1 MCWIGHLQLKIAQ
14 EDIPI
19 FKILSSTSDGRLT
32 SIYRYYTY
40 TLNKEAESLIIAPHT
55 RKDGFNLRTEN
66 YVSIIDVAL
75 HSYSSSVKLLLLN
88 HHPMSLNTPSLCIMM
103 EELMLDQIPL
113 SRFNTLVKAYG
124 VIPKGATYCKNDR
137 EEYIS
142 NKLILKHIELI
153 QK

>member
-1 MCWIGHLQLKIAQ
+1 MCWIGRLQLKIAQ

-40 TLNKEAESLIIAPHT
+40 TLNKEVESLIKVPHILN
-55 RKDGFNLRTEN
+55 DEFNN
-66 YVSIIDVAL
+66 GISIIDVAL
-75 HSYSSSVKLLLLN
+75 HSYSPSVKLLLLN
-88 HHPMSLNTPSLCIMM
+88 HSQMSLNTPSLCIMM
-103 EELMLDQIPL
+103 EELMLDQILL
-113 SRFNTLVKAYG
+113 SRLNTLVKAYG
-124 VIPKGATYCKNDR
+124 VIPKGATYCKNDM

>member
-19 FKILSSTSDGRLT
+19 FKILSSTPDGRLT

-40 TLNKEAESLIIAPHT
+40 TLNKEAESLIKTPHILN
-55 RKDGFNLRTEN
+55 DEFNN
-66 YVSIIDVAL
+66 NISIIDVAL
-75 HSYSSSVKLLLLN
+75 HSYSPSVKLLLVN
-88 HHPMSLNTPSLCIMM
+88 HHPMMSLNNSSLYIMM
-103 EELMLDQIPL
+103 EGLVLDQIPL
-113 SRFNTLVKAYG
+113 FRLNPLVKAYG

-142 NKLILKHIELI
+142 NKLILKHIESI
-153 QK
+153 